1 MKLLP
6 VSLGDRSYDI
16 HIAPGRLD
24 DTGKL
29 CQQVLP
35 RATRLAVVTDDTVGG
50 LYAHRLLQSLW
61 ARGYTASVISLP
73 AGEQTKS
80 LHNLGVLYDSFM
92 EMGLTR
98 TDAVVALGGGVVG
111 DLAGFAAATILR
123 GVDFVQVPTTLL
135 AQVDSSVGGKVAIDL
150 PAGKNLAGAF
160 WQPRLVVMDP
170 EVLDTLE
177 DKTFSDGMAEVIKY
191 GCIRDAAFFR
201 ALEKTPSRRAVM
213 ENIESVLYTC
223 CDLKRAVVEKDERDT
238 GERMV
243 LNFGHTLG
251 HAYEKAGHYET
262 WTHGQAVAHAYEL
275 AGGYTE
281 WSHGAAVAAGMVK
294 AAGLGVA
301 LGVTP
306 AGVPERVEALVSA
319 FGLPTRIPCTQADYA
334 AAVGLDKKGTGEQIT
349 LVLLEDLG
357 RAVLHRM
364 SKRELLGLLEG
375 CAE

>member
-201 ALEKTPSRRAVM
+201 ALEKTTSRRAVM

-262 WTHGQAVAHAYEL
+262 WTHGQAVA
-275 AGGYTE
+275 
-281 WSHGAAVAAGMVK
+281 AGMCL
-294 AAGLGVA
+294 AARLGAA

>member
-29 CQQVLP
+29 CQHVLP

-80 LHNLGVLYDSFM
+80 LHNLGVLYDSFR

-262 WTHGQAVAHAYEL
+262 WTHGQAVA
-275 AGGYTE
+275 
-281 WSHGAAVAAGMVK
+281 AGMCL
-294 AAGLGVA
+294 AARLGAA

>member
-1 MKLLP
+1 MLP

-29 CQQVLP
+29 CQHVLP

-262 WTHGQAVAHAYEL
+262 WTHGQAVA
-275 AGGYTE
+275 
-281 WSHGAAVAAGMVK
+281 AGMCL
-294 AAGLGVA
+294 AARLGAA

>member
-29 CQQVLP
+29 CQHVLP

-80 LHNLGVLYDSFM
+80 LHNLGVLYDYFM

-262 WTHGQAVAHAYEL
+262 WTHGQAVA
-275 AGGYTE
+275 
-281 WSHGAAVAAGMVK
+281 AGMCL
-294 AAGLGVA
+294 AARLGAA

>member
-201 ALEKTPSRRAVM
+201 AMEKTPSRRAVM

-262 WTHGQAVAHAYEL
+262 WTHGQAVA
-275 AGGYTE
+275 
-281 WSHGAAVAAGMVK
+281 AGMCL
-294 AAGLGVA
+294 AARLGAA

>member
-1 MKLLP
+1 MQRLEVNAPNGRYEIQAQRGILRDMDAILPLLE
-6 VSLGDRSYDI
+6 GGAAAI
-16 HIAPGRLD
+16 I
-24 DTGKL
+24 
-29 CQQVLP
+29 
-35 RATRLAVVTDDTVGG
+35 TDDTVRG
-50 LYAHRLLQSLW
+50 LYGERLKADLEAAGVRCMIFSF
-61 ARGYTASVISLP
+61 P
-73 AGEQTKS
+73 AGERSKNHAT
-80 LHNLGVLYDSFM
+80 LCAAYGALM
-92 EMGLTR
+92 EQGMTR
-98 TDAVVALGGGVVG
+98 KDTIIALGGGVVG

-262 WTHGQAVAHAYEL
+262 WTHGQAVA
-275 AGGYTE
+275 
-281 WSHGAAVAAGMVK
+281 AGMCL
-294 AAGLGVA
+294 AARLGAA

>member
-262 WTHGQAVAHAYEL
+262 WTHGQAVA
-275 AGGYTE
+275 
-281 WSHGAAVAAGMVK
+281 AGMCL
-294 AAGLGVA
+294 AARLGAA

>member
-150 PAGKNLAGAF
+150 PAGKNLAWAF

-262 WTHGQAVAHAYEL
+262 WTHGQAVA
-275 AGGYTE
+275 
-281 WSHGAAVAAGMVK
+281 AGMCL
-294 AAGLGVA
+294 AARLGAA

>member
-29 CQQVLP
+29 CQHVLP

-170 EVLDTLE
+170 EVLDTLD

-223 CDLKRAVVEKDERDT
+223 CDLKRAVVEKDERDS

-262 WTHGQAVAHAYEL
+262 WTHGQAVA
-275 AGGYTE
+275 
-281 WSHGAAVAAGMVK
+281 AGMCL
-294 AAGLGVA
+294 AARLGAA

>member
-73 AGEQTKS
+73 AGEQTQC
-80 LHNLGVLYDSFM
+80 LLCLGVLYDSFM

-262 WTHGQAVAHAYEL
+262 WTHGQAVA
-275 AGGYTE
+275 
-281 WSHGAAVAAGMVK
+281 AGMCL
-294 AAGLGVA
+294 AARLGAA

-319 FGLPTRIPCTQADYA
+319 FGLPTRIPCTQADSA

>member
-170 EVLDTLE
+170 EVLNTLD

-201 ALEKTPSRRAVM
+201 ALEETPSRRAVM

-262 WTHGQAVAHAYEL
+262 WTHGQAVA
-275 AGGYTE
+275 
-281 WSHGAAVAAGMVK
+281 AGMCL
-294 AAGLGVA
+294 AARLGAA

>member
-29 CQQVLP
+29 CQHVLP

-223 CDLKRAVVEKDERDT
+223 CDLKRAVVEKDERDS

-262 WTHGQAVAHAYEL
+262 WTHGQAVA
-275 AGGYTE
+275 
-281 WSHGAAVAAGMVK
+281 AGMCL
-294 AAGLGVA
+294 AARLGAA

>member
-6 VSLGDRSYDI
+6 VSLADRSYDI

-262 WTHGQAVAHAYEL
+262 WTHGQAVA
-275 AGGYTE
+275 
-281 WSHGAAVAAGMVK
+281 AGMCL
-294 AAGLGVA
+294 AARLGAA

>member
-29 CQQVLP
+29 CQHVLP

-98 TDAVVALGGGVVG
+98 TDAVVALGGGVV
-111 DLAGFAAATILR
+111 DC
-123 GVDFVQVPTTLL
+123 VQVPTTLL

-170 EVLDTLE
+170 EVLDTLD

-262 WTHGQAVAHAYEL
+262 WTHGQAVA
-275 AGGYTE
+275 
-281 WSHGAAVAAGMVK
+281 AGMCL
-294 AAGLGVA
+294 AARLGAA

>member
-262 WTHGQAVAHAYEL
+262 WTHGQAVA
-275 AGGYTE
+275 
-281 WSHGAAVAAGMVK
+281 AGMCL
-294 AAGLGVA
+294 AARLGAA

-375 CAE
+375 CAD

>member
-262 WTHGQAVAHAYEL
+262 WTHGQAVA
-275 AGGYTE
+275 
-281 WSHGAAVAAGMVK
+281 AGMCL
-294 AAGLGVA
+294 AARLGAA

-357 RAVLHRM
+357 RAVLYRM

>member
-80 LHNLGVLYDSFM
+80 LYNLGVLYDSFM

-150 PAGKNLAGAF
+150 PGGKNLAGAF

-262 WTHGQAVAHAYEL
+262 WTHGQAVA
-275 AGGYTE
+275 
-281 WSHGAAVAAGMVK
+281 AGMCL
-294 AAGLGVA
+294 AARLGAA

>member
-1 MKLLP
+1 MKTLTVALP
-6 VSLGDRSYDI
+6 GREYDI
-16 HIAPGRLD
+16 LIERGLLAQ
-24 DTGKL
+24 TGER
-29 CQQVLP
+29 CRAVLP
-35 RATRLAVVTDDTVGG
+35 RAKKIAVVSDSNVAPLYGQATLDSLTAAGFETRLFP
-50 LYAHRLLQSLW
+50 
-61 ARGYTASVISLP
+61 IP
-73 AGEQTKS
+73 AGESSKNAGQLS
-80 LHNLGVLYDSFM
+80 QLWEDFM
-92 EMGLTR
+92 EFGLTR

-111 DLAGFAAATILR
+111 DLTGFAAATVLR
-123 GVDFVQVPTTLL
+123 GVDFVQIPTTLL

-262 WTHGQAVAHAYEL
+262 WTHGQAVA
-275 AGGYTE
+275 
-281 WSHGAAVAAGMVK
+281 AGMCL
-294 AAGLGVA
+294 AARLGAA

-357 RAVLHRM
+357 RAVQHRM

>member
-80 LHNLGVLYDSFM
+80 LYNLGVLYDSFM

-262 WTHGQAVAHAYEL
+262 WTHGQAVA
-275 AGGYTE
+275 
-281 WSHGAAVAAGMVK
+281 AGMCLD
-294 AAGLGVA
+294 ARLGAA

>member
-1 MKLLP
+1 M
-6 VSLGDRSYDI
+6 
-16 HIAPGRLD
+16 
-24 DTGKL
+24 
-29 CQQVLP
+29 
-35 RATRLAVVTDDTVGG
+35 
-50 LYAHRLLQSLW
+50 
-61 ARGYTASVISLP
+61 VI
-73 AGEQTKS
+73 
-80 LHNLGVLYDSFM
+80 
-92 EMGLTR
+92 
-98 TDAVVALGGGVVG
+98 
-111 DLAGFAAATILR
+111 
-123 GVDFVQVPTTLL
+123 
-135 AQVDSSVGGKVAIDL
+135 
-150 PAGKNLAGAF
+150 
-160 WQPRLVVMDP
+160 DP

-262 WTHGQAVAHAYEL
+262 WTHGQAVA
-275 AGGYTE
+275 
-281 WSHGAAVAAGMVK
+281 AGMCL
-294 AAGLGVA
+294 AARLGAA

>member
-262 WTHGQAVAHAYEL
+262 WTHGQAVAAGMCL
-275 AGGYTE
+275 AARL
-281 WSHGAAVAAGMVK
+281 GAA
-294 AAGLGVA
+294 LG
-301 LGVTP
+301 GTP

>member
-262 WTHGQAVAHAYEL
+262 WTHCQ
-275 AGGYTE
+275 
-281 WSHGAAVAAGMVK
+281 AVAAGMCL
-294 AAGLGVA
+294 AARLGAA

>member
-29 CQQVLP
+29 CQHVLP

-262 WTHGQAVAHAYEL
+262 WTHGQAVA
-275 AGGYTE
+275 
-281 WSHGAAVAAGMVK
+281 AGMCL
-294 AAGLGVA
+294 AARLGAA

-364 SKRELLGLLEG
+364 SKRELLGLLKG

>member
-251 HAYEKAGHYET
+251 HAYEKAGPYET
-262 WTHGQAVAHAYEL
+262 WTHGQAVA
-275 AGGYTE
+275 
-281 WSHGAAVAAGMVK
+281 AGMCL
-294 AAGLGVA
+294 AARLGAA

>member
-170 EVLDTLE
+170 EVLDTLD

-262 WTHGQAVAHAYEL
+262 WTHGQAVA
-275 AGGYTE
+275 
-281 WSHGAAVAAGMVK
+281 AGMCL
-294 AAGLGVA
+294 AARLGAA

-357 RAVLHRM
+357 RAVLYRM

>member
-1 MKLLP
+1 M
-6 VSLGDRSYDI
+6 
-16 HIAPGRLD
+16 
-24 DTGKL
+24 
-29 CQQVLP
+29 
-35 RATRLAVVTDDTVGG
+35 GG

-262 WTHGQAVAHAYEL
+262 WTHGQAVA
-275 AGGYTE
+275 
-281 WSHGAAVAAGMVK
+281 AGMCL
-294 AAGLGVA
+294 AARLGAA

>member
-80 LHNLGVLYDSFM
+80 LYNLGVLYDSFM

-135 AQVDSSVGGKVAIDL
+135 AQVDSSVGGKVAVDL
-150 PAGKNLAGAF
+150 EHGKNLAGAF

-262 WTHGQAVAHAYEL
+262 WTHGQAVA
-275 AGGYTE
+275 
-281 WSHGAAVAAGMVK
+281 AGMCLD
-294 AAGLGVA
+294 ARLGAA

>member
-80 LHNLGVLYDSFM
+80 LYNLGVLYDSFM

-135 AQVDSSVGGKVAIDL
+135 AQVDSSVGGKVAVDL
-150 PAGKNLAGAF
+150 EHGKNLAGAF
-160 WQPRLVVMDP
+160 WQPRLVLMDP
-170 EVLDTLE
+170 EVLDTLPLPVFME
-177 DKTFSDGMAEVIKY
+177 GMAEVVKY
-191 GCIRDAAFFR
+191 GCIRDAAFFDFLAAR
-201 ALEKTPSRRAVM
+201 PSRVELMAEM
-213 ENIESVLYTC
+213 EHILYTC
-223 CDLKRAVVEKDERDT
+223 CAIKRSVVEQDERDT
-238 GERMV
+238 GERML

-251 HAYEKAGHYET
+251 HAYELAGH
-262 WTHGQAVAHAYEL
+262 
-275 AGGYTE
+275 YTE
-281 WSHGAAVAAGMVK
+281 WSHGAAVAAGMC
-294 AAGLGVA
+294 AAARLGVR

-306 AGVPERVEALVSA
+306 AELPERLEEALSA
-319 FGLPTRIPCTQADYA
+319 LGLPTAIPCTAEDYA
-334 AAVGLDKKGTGEQIT
+334 AAVGLDKKGAGEDIS
-349 LVLLEDLG
+349 VILLERMG
-357 RAVLHRM
+357 RAVPHRM
-364 SKRELLGLLEG
+364 PKSRLLE
-375 CAE
+375 ELR

>member
-29 CQQVLP
+29 CQHVLP

-150 PAGKNLAGAF
+150 PAGKNLAGAS

-177 DKTFSDGMAEVIKY
+177 DKTFSDGMAEFIKY

-262 WTHGQAVAHAYEL
+262 WTHGQAVA
-275 AGGYTE
+275 
-281 WSHGAAVAAGMVK
+281 AGMCL
-294 AAGLGVA
+294 AARLGAA